1 MHFNVRF
8 EDDFSFIFGIKIN
21 SMTSMVYRGR
31 SGGRFVIQKL
41 VFENMFCDAFF
52 IRLLQFLKNFVF
64 EDNVQFLKSVKKRKR
79 NLELSE

>member
-41 VFENMFCDAFF
+41 VFENMFCDLTFADFQNKSSK
-52 IRLLQFLKNFVF
+52 IGHHLK
-64 EDNVQFLKSVKKRKR
+64 K
-79 NLELSE
+79 